1 VVERPADGGMRETP
15 VTVTGKVRDLQQRSG
30 THWFTKSEEAI
41 LSFRASIFDEA
52 GNLSRLVPV
61 EIRGSAIAGA
71 LNENDEVEAFGRFRA
86 GTLRAKWI
94 KNLTDG
100 SVVTAETFPLWMKVV
115 MAFFFALIAAFM
127 LFVGYQ
133 LVSA

>member
-1 VVERPADGGMRETP
+1 MREAS

-41 LSFRASIFDEA
+41 VSFRASVFDEA

-61 EIRGSAIAGA
+61 EIRGSAIAGS
-71 LNENDEVEAFGRFRA
+71 LNENDDVEAFGRYRA

-100 SVVTAETFPLWMKVV
+100 SLLTAEGLPVWAKVV
-115 MAFFFALIAAFM
+115 AGLFFALIAAFM

-133 LVSA
+133 LVSGG

>member
-1 VVERPADGGMRETP
+1 MREAF

-41 LSFRASIFDEA
+41 VSFRASVFDEA

-61 EIRGSAIAGA
+61 EIRGSAIAGS
-71 LNENDEVEAFGRFRA
+71 LNENDDVEAFGRYRA

-100 SVVTAETFPLWMKVV
+100 SLLTAEGLPVWAKVV
-115 MAFFFALIAAFM
+115 AGLFFALIAAFM

-133 LVSA
+133 LVSGG